1 MKLATIEAI
10 VSALNEADVRYLIVG
25 GLAVAAHGYGRV
37 TFDIDLVLQ
46 LQPDNVQ
53 RAIQALDLLGYKPF
67 VPVKANDF
75 ADPAIRKSWIEEKN
89 MVVFQ
94 LHSDQHQE
102 TRIDLFVSE
111 PFDFE
116 NEYNNA
122 LIGEILPG
130 LQTRFVGIETLI
142 RMKEVANRD
151 KDQEDIKQLKL
162 LSENQKR
169 DR

>member
-37 TFDIDLVLQ
+37 TFNIDLVLQ

-89 MVVFQ
+89 MIVFQ
-94 LHSDQHQE
+94 LYSDQHPE
-102 TRIDLFVSE
+102 TRVDIFVTE
-111 PFDFE
+111 PFDFDD
-116 NEYNNA
+116 EYNLA
-122 LIGEILPG
+122 LVEEFLPG
-130 LQTRFVGIETLI
+130 YNVRFIRIEMLI
-142 RMKEVANRD
+142 HMKELADRE
-151 KDQEDIKQLKL
+151 KDREDIRQLKIL
-162 LSENQKR
+162 MDGSDN
-169 DR
+169 D